1 MPLDQALVG
10 TGFGYEVE
18 RRRYAAQVVAEVLPH
33 VRDIRRIGSAA
44 LDLAA
49 VATGR
54 LDAYYERG
62 LGAWDLAAGALIA
75 REAGAL
81 VGGLD
86 GGRPGP
92 SWSSPPRPGLFDALQ
107 ELLLPLRPDRDRDG
121 PADDDAH

>member
-1 MPLDQALVG
+1 
-10 TGFGYEVE
+10 
-18 RRRYAAQVVAEVLPH
+18 

-62 LGAWDLAAGALIA
+62 LGPWDLAAGGLLA

-81 VGGLD
+81 VGGL
-86 GGRPGP
+86 GERPA
-92 SWSSPPRPGLFDALQ
+92 SPELVVAAGPGLYDELQ
-107 ELLLPLRPDRDRDG
+107 RLLLPLGPDRDG
-121 PADDDAH
+121 